1 MANKIL
7 TAGERLFPPVKE
19 SNLGIFHYHKGRV
32 ARIPSGLTPK
42 AKAVG
47 LVTKRSESFV
57 KCDKAS
63 KGIKTAHHMHEAADY
78 IARNGK
84 VDLEDEN
91 GNTLSRDDLHSTVK
105 DWCTDQEVPE
115 TQEDLLK
122 TKKGEKRPADARR
135 IVISCPKGSDPEAVK
150 KAAKEFAEEFF
161 KANGYRYVFG
171 LHCKSE
177 ETPNEPDHPH
187 IHFLIKSVSIDG
199 KRLNIRKADLQL
211 MRERF
216 AIIARKYGIE
226 LNATSRT
233 VRGESEKAKNIE
245 RYHHEKRQADYKH
258 QKAHQT
264 TDKEHKK
271 TGTSDSE
278 QIMARALMTPDELRR
293 MDNDLCIIYEKG
305 LKPIKAKKYYYFET
319 PMIKKLN
326 EYRLN
331 HLEFDVGNRGEW
343 RKFNPNNPYVAEE
356 ENKAKDLKVDSLD
369 DLFAD
374 DANQDNNKNKEEIKT
389 ETKTANTQNIADAP
403 MLPDDEEFAYDI
415 QKELEAKFD
424 ELFGTENVA
433 NKTN

>member
-187 IHFLIKSVSIDG
+187 IHILIKSVSIDG

-245 RYHHEKRQADYKH
+245 RYHHEKRQADYK
-258 QKAHQT
+258 QQARQSTAKGPKKTEEEKRKAEQA
-264 TDKEHKK
+264 KEHIRKRKSKEKKEQSQAQKWAFSRKK
-271 TGTSDSE
+271 TS
-278 QIMARALMTPDELRR
+278 
-293 MDNDLCIIYEKG
+293 
-305 LKPIKAKKYYYFET
+305 
-319 PMIKKLN
+319 
-326 EYRLN
+326 
-331 HLEFDVGNRGEW
+331 
-343 RKFNPNNPYVAEE
+343 
-356 ENKAKDLKVDSLD
+356 
-369 DLFAD
+369 
-374 DANQDNNKNKEEIKT
+374 
-389 ETKTANTQNIADAP
+389 
-403 MLPDDEEFAYDI
+403 
-415 QKELEAKFD
+415 
-424 ELFGTENVA
+424 
-433 NKTN
+433 

>member
-1 MANKIL
+1 MENKIL

-245 RYHHEKRQADYKH
+245 RYHHEKRQSDYKH
-258 QKAHQT
+258 QAYKS
-264 TDKEHKK
+264 TDKGPKK
-271 TGTSDSE
+271 TEEEKRKAAQAKEHIRKRKAKEKKKE
-278 QIMARALMTPDELRR
+278 QSQSQKWAFSRKKQAKEPQSHPYSRGRTQEVIDALKSGQ
-293 MDNDLCIIYEKG
+293 N
-305 LKPIKAKKYYYFET
+305 LKEHDAIKKAKKTREEVKKNIYDYAQE
-319 PMIKKLN
+319 IKSSGSKVDKKL
-326 EYRLN
+326 
-331 HLEFDVGNRGEW
+331 
-343 RKFNPNNPYVAEE
+343 A
-356 ENKAKDLKVDSLD
+356 S
-369 DLFAD
+369 
-374 DANQDNNKNKEEIKT
+374 
-389 ETKTANTQNIADAP
+389 
-403 MLPDDEEFAYDI
+403 
-415 QKELEAKFD
+415 ELEKMEQQYKPVKSAQQSILDKARERLKKEREKNNLHKD
-424 ELFGTENVA
+424 NY
-433 NKTN
+433 NYY